1 MCHSERKRC
10 HTYALSCG
18 KTVQTAHIDTH
29 DTHISLVLAYN
40 RESDQNRS
48 DFGRWKRNLPLLERK
63 VRKRRNIVYIYSLVF
78 SLLSSSSQAQ
88 RKSNTCMSV
97 GSSPT
102 LSTILVSSM
111 VAAQKERSHILCSF
125 PFFSYQ
131 FHIYIYRWQVR
142 LLRTPQT
149 NNNHHDNNNT
159 KSEDN
164 QRTSLAHR

>member
-10 HTYALSCG
+10 RTYALSLG

-48 DFGRWKRNLPLLERK
+48 DFGRWKETSLSWKGKSVSDETSC
-63 VRKRRNIVYIYSLVF
+63 IYTHSSF
-78 SLLSSSSQAQ
+78 HLSSSSQAQ

-111 VAAQKERSHILCSF
+111 VAAQKERSHTFAPF

-142 LLRTPQT
+142 LLRTPQ
-149 NNNHHDNNNT
+149 N
-159 KSEDN
+159 KQQS
-164 QRTSLAHR
+164 S

>member
-10 HTYALSCG
+10 RTYALSLG

-40 RESDQNRS
+40 RENDRNRS

-111 VAAQKERSHILCSF
+111 VAAQKERSHIFAPF
-125 PFFSYQ
+125 PFFLSVSYL
-131 FHIYIYRWQVR
+131 Y
-142 LLRTPQT
+142 L
-149 NNNHHDNNNT
+149 
-159 KSEDN
+159 
-164 QRTSLAHR
+164 SLAGSTPADTTNKQQSS

>member
-10 HTYALSCG
+10 RTYALSG

-63 VRKRRNIVYIYSLVF
+63 VRKRRYIVYIYSLVF

-111 VAAQKERSHILCSF
+111 VAATKGAVSHFMLLSIFLLSV
-125 PFFSYQ
+125 SYL
-131 FHIYIYRWQVR
+131 Y
-142 LLRTPQT
+142 L
-149 NNNHHDNNNT
+149 
-159 KSEDN
+159 
-164 QRTSLAHR
+164 SLAGSTPADTTNKQQSS